1 MGRVRLSTVVLAIV
15 AIGSLTGCSFGT
27 GLLGAIR
34 GMQQLVAI
42 NEDFDYAVGAAA
54 RNSYAFVLDK
64 GDQDQGTPPVMKT
77 VNLSVPT
84 TPAIV
89 GFVELPST
97 TGAAG
102 FTLALE
108 GSHLYVVC
116 GDLFIIDVTN
126 PEDPVI
132 LGSYSSL
139 EPFKEL
145 ALDVDS
151 GIAVLS
157 PGFQVVD
164 VSDPGS
170 IVTLGSLPDL
180 GDEACWGLAVDGD
193 TVFAIDDG
201 NICVV
206 DISDP
211 SNPTVVNGAGFS
223 ADNHYTDINA
233 PEPNTLLA
241 IGLQQGLD
249 VLDTTTLTDISL
261 ISHLEG
267 DFYSLFSSSRGT
279 AFVGR
284 TAEVATTCAGF
295 IELSDLEN
303 PQTTGNY
310 NMPPVL
316 GGHAM
321 GLAEGSGYVVVPY
334 FDLGLAV
341 FSK

>member
-89 GFVELPST
+89 GSVELPST

-116 GDLFIIDVTN
+116 GDLFIIEVTN

-180 GDEACWGLAVDGD
+180 GDEACWRYR
-193 TVFAIDDG
+193 F
-201 NICVV
+201 C
-206 DISDP
+206 
-211 SNPTVVNGAGFS
+211 
-223 ADNHYTDINA
+223 H
-233 PEPNTLLA
+233 
-241 IGLQQGLD
+241 
-249 VLDTTTLTDISL
+249 
-261 ISHLEG
+261 
-267 DFYSLFSSSRGT
+267 
-279 AFVGR
+279 
-284 TAEVATTCAGF
+284 
-295 IELSDLEN
+295 
-303 PQTTGNY
+303 
-310 NMPPVL
+310 
-316 GGHAM
+316 
-321 GLAEGSGYVVVPY
+321 
-334 FDLGLAV
+334 
-341 FSK
+341 